1 MRKKAKYKISRMP
14 PVSSKTFVSRL
25 QKLFKSHIIELA
37 YVYDDK
43 ETILVDG
50 EEIDLLWM
58 PHINTISDK
67 EVIFILYSDC
77 KKSIRRHIRKKQ
89 KGN

>member
-1 MRKKAKYKISRMP
+1 MS
-14 PVSSKTFVSRL
+14 PVSAKTLVSRL

-37 YVYDDK
+37 YEDDDK

-50 EEIDLLWM
+50 EDIDLMWM
-58 PHINTISDK
+58 PRIDEISDK

-77 KKSIRRHIRKKQ
+77 KKSIRRLLRKNQ
-89 KGN
+89 KRKVS